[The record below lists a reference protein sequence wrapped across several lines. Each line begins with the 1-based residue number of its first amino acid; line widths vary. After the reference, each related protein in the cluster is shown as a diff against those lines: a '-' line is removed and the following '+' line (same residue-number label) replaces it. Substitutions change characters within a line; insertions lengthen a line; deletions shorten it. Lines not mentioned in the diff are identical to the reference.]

1 MRETLHI
8 LDVRL
13 EVSSDPEA
21 LIEPFLGVFSAFSGG
36 LDAAGAKDAA
46 RPVRV
51 QVRVAGAA
59 GIAETAAFLEKNFR

>member
-1 MRETLHI
+1 MRKTLHI
-8 LDVRL
+8 LDLRL
-13 EVSSDPEA
+13 EVSSDQKA

-51 QVRVAGAA
+51 AGAA